1 MSTNQFGIME
11 FQAVVLAG
19 GKGSRMN
26 ELTRGKTPKCLLPIG
41 NKPMVWFPLKMLESH
56 GFAEAIVIVLEPH
69 KSSVLKA
76 LSDAGGLKIKVEIVE
91 IPDADWGTA
100 DALRHKEV
108 KDKLTHDVLVVS
120 CDVVTNFPLQQ
131 LADAFRIEDAA
142 LSCLLSPFSK
152 QWAEAS
158 APGPKT
164 KRKGASGERDFVGIE
179 PESNRLLFLANEA
192 DVEDEV
198 ITFKKALFN
207 RHPRVLMR
215 SKILDAHVYLMRRWV
230 LDFLDAKKTK
240 ATLKGEFIPYL
251 LAKQFSAHSKKGNS
265 SDAGGDQPQL
275 NGDVSMEGKKI
286 GDFFEEDPWMESL
299 RELSNASSLN
309 ALSLPRPSPVR
320 CNAAFTSPANDDF
333 CVRVNTTATFCEI
346 NKSVLKLMPD
356 LFQDASSK
364 SPTPEAV
371 LGRKSES
378 ESGRKSESDSI
389 PTSSKIMGDSIVGE
403 GTKLGVKTI
412 IKKSVIG
419 KDCQIGDHVKIENCV
434 LLDGVCVGSKS
445 HLTGSLAL
453 EESTVGKG
461 VEMKD
466 SLVGFGVAVEDNLKV
481 TNEALVKNMMEI

>member
-1 MSTNQFGIME
+1 M
-11 FQAVVLAG
+11 VLAG

-26 ELTRGKTPKCLLPIG
+26 ELSRGKTPKCLLPIG
-41 NKPMVWFPLKMLESH
+41 NKPMLWFPLKMLEDH
-56 GFAEAIVIVLEPH
+56 GFAEAVVIVLEPH

-76 LSDAGGLKIKVEIVE
+76 LSDAGGLKIKIDIVE

-108 KDKLTHDVLVVS
+108 KDKLTRDVLVVS
-120 CDVVTNFPLQQ
+120 CDVITNFPLQQ

-142 LSCLLSPFSK
+142 LSCLLAPFSK

-164 KRKGASGERDFVGIE
+164 KRKGVSGERDFVGVE
-179 PESNRLLFLANEA
+179 PESKRLLFLANEA

-207 RHPRVLMR
+207 THPRMLMR
-215 SKILDAHVYLMRRWV
+215 SKILDAHVYMMRRWV
-230 LDFLDAKKTK
+230 LDFLDSKTSK

-251 LAKQFSAHSKKGNS
+251 LSKQFSVHSKKNTS
-265 SDAGGDQPQL
+265 SDAGGDQSQL
-275 NGDVSMEGKKI
+275 NGDISMEKKKI

-299 RELSNASSLN
+299 RELSNAPPLN
-309 ALSLPRPSPVR
+309 TLSLPRPSTVR
-320 CNAAFTSPANDDF
+320 CNAAFTSPENDDF
-333 CVRVNTTATFCEI
+333 CVRVNTTATFCEV
-346 NKSVLKLMPD
+346 NKSILKLMPH

-364 SPTPEAV
+364 SPTPEVA

-378 ESGRKSESDSI
+378 ELGRGSESEPT
-389 PTSSKIMGDSIVGE
+389 PTSSRIVGDSIVGE

-412 IKKSVIG
+412 IKKSVVG
-419 KDCQIGDHVKIENCV
+419 KNCQIGDHVKIENCV
-434 LLDGVCVGSKS
+434 LLDGVVVGSNS

-453 EESTVGKG
+453 EDSSLGEG

-466 SLVGFGVAVEDNLKV
+466 SLVGFGVAVDEKTKV